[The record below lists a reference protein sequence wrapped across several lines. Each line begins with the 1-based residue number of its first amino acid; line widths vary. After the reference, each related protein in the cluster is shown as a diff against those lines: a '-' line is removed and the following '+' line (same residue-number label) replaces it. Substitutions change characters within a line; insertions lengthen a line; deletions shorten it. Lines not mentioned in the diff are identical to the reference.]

1 MFISHRKL
9 SSPNLGR
16 AARTL
21 LFFILFYLYL
31 WLEVDLRLMYH
42 GGGAIMDFP
51 VFFRGWTFFCKFLL
65 YPGGLVEYLSAFLS
79 QFLRISWAG
88 PVVVTLQAWLICLTA
103 DYFLKALKAP
113 LLRGVRFLPP
123 ILLLTLYTRYIY
135 HFTAAAALLVALLF
149 LSLYLRLTVNPK
161 LPRWLIFLALSV
173 IVYAVVGGAYLLF
186 AALCVIYELFF
197 NRRWPI
203 ALTALL
209 SAPVL
214 TYGIGVLVY
223 NVSIIDAFSNLT
235 PFSWKTIAYEGQEG
249 MMIVLYVLYLLLPS
263 ATFVL
268 GLGMMAARKKVKES
282 RSLRILSWYSSRP
295 FRKWCI
301 ESSLLLGFTASA
313 VLTFH
318 DTTWKTLFEID
329 YYACH
334 RMWPQILAAAPRHP
348 NSYLVVHAVNR
359 ALYQTGRLNQD
370 LFRYHQS
377 PDTLFLTT
385 KEHDTAY
392 WKKFDVYLDLGHV
405 NIAEHE
411 LTESLGTYGSRPLIL
426 KRLALGN
433 IAKRSIGTARV
444 YLRAL
449 SKTLFDADWANSY
462 LEQLQS
468 DSTFTL
474 ADDDQIQR
482 LRRHMLATDY
492 GFSPL
497 SVEQILLDLL
507 GKNMRN
513 RMAFEYLMSWYMLTG
528 QLEKFVQNLYRL
540 NDLDY
545 SVIPPLYEEAILLY
559 TYTTGK
565 AVNLHGLL
573 MNPQSIQRFE
583 GFRRI
588 YSLHDGKK
596 DAAFQ
601 SLAKAYGDTFFFYS
615 TYGLSGLKK

>member
-1 MFISHRKL
+1 MRISYRKL
-9 SSPNLGR
+9 SNQSLGR

-31 WLEVDLRLMYH
+31 WLEVDLRLIYH
-42 GGGAIMDFP
+42 GGGMITNFP
-51 VFFRGWTFFCKFLL
+51 VFYRGWTFFRPFLS
-65 YPGGLVEYLSAFLS
+65 YPGGPVEYVCAFLS
-79 QFLRISWAG
+79 QLLYIGWAG
-88 PVVVTLQAWLICLTA
+88 AIVVTAQAWLICLCTG
-103 DYFLKALKAP
+103 YILKAIGALGLR
-113 LLRGVRFLPP
+113 LLCFVPP
-123 ILLLTLYTRYIY
+123 VLVLITYTQYTYHFVTTTALLTS
-135 HFTAAAALLVALLF
+135 LLF
-149 LSLYLRLTVNPK
+149 VCLYIRIAQKSKPFCLVT
-161 LPRWLIFLALSV
+161 FLVLSV
-173 IVYAVVGGAYLLF
+173 ILHYIAGGAYLLF
-186 AALCVIYELFF
+186 AILCAIFELFF
-197 NRRWPI
+197 ASRWQV
-203 ALTALL
+203 ALAFLV
-209 SAPVL
+209 SAVVIP
-214 TYGIGVLVY
+214 YFGGVVIVG
-223 NVSIIDAFSNLT
+223 VSIIDAFSNLT

-329 YYACH
+329 YYASH

-474 ADDDQIQR
+474 AADDQIQR